1 MDVLGSRVDLLFSV
15 LNIRRVDR
23 NDVDPLPTSLRTPS
37 SLLSSV
43 CSFPQTPGCR
53 RCLKFF
59 WMKTVR
65 LIRGKRW
72 VVSHACQQ
80 RALSARGSQQVL
92 LVLGRGWC
100 PWEWGKIGSELI
112 PLESRTNHKKDQAW
126 GEVTEASQIAGLMT
140 SLFKIRY
147 FVQCETFDLW
157 FWLKSISLSLTCLD
171 IRFFLLP
178 PYISHLLGISNLPHY
193 RFGPKKHWHIRIML
207 CLI

>member
-1 MDVLGSRVDLLFSV
+1 MFEILL
-15 LNIRRVDR
+15 NENNEAD
-23 NDVDPLPTSLRTPS
+23 
-37 SLLSSV
+37 
-43 CSFPQTPGCR
+43 
-53 RCLKFF
+53 
-59 WMKTVR
+59 
-65 LIRGKRW
+65 KREK
-72 VVSHACQQ
+72 VSGVSC
-80 RALSARGSQQVL
+80 LSAEGDLCTRLPISASCAWKARG
-92 LVLGRGWC
+92 RC

-112 PLESRTNHKKDQAW
+112 PLESGTNHKKDQAW
-126 GEVTEASQIAGLMT
+126 GEVTEASQIAGSMT

-178 PYISHLLGISNLPHY
+178 PYILHQLGISNLPHY